1 MPGPVC
7 RDWTFA
13 HASRV
18 ILFAMLPVAA
28 SRRAR
33 GSLRWRVAL
42 FVVACASVL
51 LAHPAHT
58 HLRAASLLARFSDP
72 GATGLLADAGRAPV
86 DETLF
91 ALASPPGSP
100 PARAR
105 LYLPVGVANP
115 PGLVLLHGVHRLGI
129 AEPRLV
135 KFAKTLAAAG
145 VAVLTPELRELA
157 DYHIDPASLETIG
170 AAVHALRGRLERSR
184 PVGVMGMSFA
194 GGLALVAAADPRFA
208 PDVGFVVAV
217 GAHHDLG
224 RVLRF
229 FATSSI
235 DRPDGTHEAMSAHDY
250 GPLVVVYS
258 YVEDFFP
265 QDDVLEARA
274 ALRSWLWEDRDA
286 ARAHATNLSPPSRA
300 KLEALFAHDVS
311 AFAHELLA
319 EIERRHASL
328 ASVSP
333 SAHLANV
340 RCPVFLLH
348 GASDSVI
355 PASETA
361 WLARDVPR
369 GLLRQALVS
378 SAIEHVELH
387 GEPTAGDRWAL
398 VHFMAGVLEQMR

>member
-1 MPGPVC
+1 
-7 RDWTFA
+7 
-13 HASRV
+13 
-18 ILFAMLPVAA
+18 MLPVAA
-28 SRRAR
+28 SRRSR
-33 GSLRWRVAL
+33 GSLRWRVAA
-42 FVVACASVL
+42 FVVACAIVL

-58 HLRAASLLARFSDP
+58 HLRAVSLLTRFSDP
-72 GATGLLADAGRAPV
+72 GATGVLADAERAPV
-86 DETLF
+86 GDTIF
-91 ALASPPGSP
+91 ALAPSPGSP

-105 LYLPVGVANP
+105 LYLPVGVVNP

-135 KFAKTLAAAG
+135 KFAKTIAAAG

-157 DYHIDPASLETIG
+157 DYRIDPASLETIG
-170 AAVHALRGRLERSR
+170 AAAHALRERLDPSR

-194 GGLALVAAADPRFA
+194 GGLALVAAADPRFS
-208 PDVGFVVAV
+208 PDVAFVVAV
-217 GAHHDLG
+217 GAHHDLA

-229 FATSSI
+229 FATSTI
-235 DRPDGTHEAMSAHDY
+235 ERPDGTHQAMSAHDY

-265 QDDVLEARA
+265 ADDVLEARD

-286 ARAHATNLSPPSRA
+286 ARARAKNLSPPSRA
-300 KLEALFAHDVS
+300 KIEALFAHDVS
-311 AFAHELLA
+311 AIAPEILS
-319 EIERRHASL
+319 EIERRRERL
-328 ASVSP
+328 APVSP

-340 RCPVFLLH
+340 KCPVFLLH
-348 GASDSVI
+348 GAGDSVI